1 MHWACKPT
9 DLLAVDAKGFGSP
22 FSQVVVYK
30 HCLANDGPFTVSGK
44 MSHAAAHLRSI
55 VIHCGSVAVYDS
67 VGWLSL
73 HTNHSLHGFQSREY
87 MICGDDL
94 EVCHSVPVQ
103 AWLYVLCCSEQFV
116 NYSIM
121 KGACADLLG

>member
-30 HCLANDGPFTVSGK
+30 HCLASDGPFTVSGK
-44 MSHAAAHLRSI
+44 MSHSAAHLRSI
-55 VIHCGSVAVYDS
+55 VIHCGIVVGYDSS
-67 VGWLSL
+67 VGWLCL
-73 HTNHSLHGFQSREY
+73 HSLRGFQSHEY

>member
-1 MHWACKPT
+1 M
-9 DLLAVDAKGFGSP
+9 
-22 FSQVVVYK
+22 VYK
-30 HCLANDGPFTVSGK
+30 HCLASDKPFTVSGE

-55 VIHCGSVAVYDS
+55 VIHCGGVAAYDSS

-73 HTNHSLHGFQSREY
+73 HSLRGFQSHEY

-94 EVCHSVPVQ
+94 EVRHSIPVQ
-103 AWLYVLCCSEQFV
+103 AWFFVLCRSEQFV

-121 KGACADLLG
+121 KEACADLLGRHSDTDSHLFKVTYN